1 MARRKRVSA
10 GMRAGI
16 LAAINAEPNKPYGV
30 IGEEFGLSEW
40 FVCQLAVANG
50 LQRPRGGVRGTK
62 PNSGK
67 EHAASSH

>member
-1 MARRKRVSA
+1 MTHRKRVSE

-16 LAAINAEPNKPYGV
+16 LAAIKTEPNKSYGV

-50 LQRPRGGVRGTK
+50 LQRPRGGVRKGEPRAEKQTV
-62 PNSGK
+62 SRG
-67 EHAASSH
+67 